1 MATKIR
7 KQIYLEPDQEAL
19 LKRFSRASG
28 VPEAEL
34 IRQAID
40 QHLAGGQPVRRDPT
54 AWEAER
60 TYIAGLIAQGPI
72 EAARRWRREDLYE
85 R

>member
-7 KQIYLEPDQEAL
+7 KQIYLEPDQEVL
-19 LKRFSRASG
+19 LKRLSSVSG

-40 QHLAGGQPVRRDPT
+40 RHITGGQPARHDLQ
-54 AWEAER
+54 AWESER
-60 TYIAGLIAQGPI
+60 AYISGLIAQGPVVGTRI
-72 EAARRWRREDLYE
+72 WRREDLYE

>member
-1 MATKIR
+1 MTAKIR
-7 KQIYLEPDQEAL
+7 KQIYLEPGQEVL
-19 LKRFSRASG
+19 LKHLSGATG

-40 QHLAGGQPVRRDPT
+40 RHLATGQPVRRDAE

-60 TYIAGLIAQGPI
+60 AFIAALIAQGPT
-72 EAARRWRREDLYE
+72 EGQRRWQREDLYE

>member
-7 KQIYLEPDQEAL
+7 KQIYLEPNQEVL
-19 LKRFSRASG
+19 LKRLSSVSG
-28 VPEAEL
+28 VSEAEL

-40 QHLAGGQPVRRDPT
+40 RYITGGQPAQHDLH
-54 AWEAER
+54 AWESER
-60 TYIAGLIAQGPI
+60 TYIAGLIAQGPVVGM
-72 EAARRWRREDLYE
+72 RCWRREDLYE